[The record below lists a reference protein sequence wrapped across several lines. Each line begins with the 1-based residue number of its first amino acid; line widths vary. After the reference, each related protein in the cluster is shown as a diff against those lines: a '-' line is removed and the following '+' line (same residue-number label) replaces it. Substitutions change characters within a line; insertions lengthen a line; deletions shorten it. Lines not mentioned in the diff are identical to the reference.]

1 MTPVIL
7 VARREDGG
15 WRDDLWKF
23 CRNRW
28 ETLLPDFSISEGFHR
43 GPEPFSF
50 SAAINAS
57 ARTATECEPDWDV
70 CLYIGADWLAQT
82 AAQCVEAAEC
92 ALACGQLVFAH
103 DQTAL
108 LTEWQT
114 TALLNGEIELAD
126 ALEDAEWHRHTFS
139 GVVAVPRVLWE
150 AVGGFDE
157 RYRFWGL
164 EDMAFMDACNALGGT
179 HRVPGSLVHMWHPQV
194 WEEREGNPEHAANL
208 ELWGRYRAVKNDA
221 IGMRALL
228 SEPGG
233 PLFDTAQITR
243 A

>member
-7 VARREDGG
+7 VARREDHG

-28 ETLLPDFSISEGFHR
+28 ADLLPDFSISEGFHC

-70 CLYIGADWLAQT
+70 CLYIGADWLAGQR
-82 AAQCVEAAEC
+82 EC
-92 ALACGQLVFAH
+92 EKACHRALRTRQLVFAH
-103 DQTAL
+103 DRTAL

-114 TALLNGEIELAD
+114 TALLNGNVDLVT
-126 ALEDAEWHRHTFS
+126 ALQGVEWHPNTFS
-139 GVVAVPRVLWE
+139 GVVAIPRTLWD

-157 RYRFWGL
+157 RVARWGAEDLCFW
-164 EDMAFMDACNALGGT
+164 DACNALGGGFQ
-179 HRVPGSLVHMWHPQV
+179 RIPGDLVHLWHPQV

-221 IGMRALL
+221 VGMRALL

-233 PLFDTAQITR
+233 PLA
-243 A
+243 